1 MYFQNKNNKICYF
14 TSILQIRRYIFSFK
28 SEATVKSTSFL
39 ILFDFIRVFSNS
51 LTLFVSARWEG
62 HHSMRLSMMAPV
74 ACCPGRYLG
83 TMQVLRV
90 ISVSKELEAL
100 ITLESNNA
108 T

>member
-1 MYFQNKNNKICYF
+1 MLVGEVGGGQH
-14 TSILQIRRYIFSFK
+14 SI
-28 SEATVKSTSFL
+28 
-39 ILFDFIRVFSNS
+39 
-51 LTLFVSARWEG
+51 
-62 HHSMRLSMMAPV
+62 RLSMMAPV

-90 ISVSKELEAL
+90 ISVLKELEAL